1 MPYTLMVATETG
13 TATAMSTV
21 IEAMSDVFNL
31 VGTVV
36 TQITSQPILLF
47 CLAAGMVPIGISIFT
62 RLKNASRG

>member
-1 MPYTLMVATETG
+1 MPLMVAAETG

-21 IEAMSDVFNL
+21 IDAMSDVFNL

-62 RLKNASRG
+62 RLKNASRD

>member
-1 MPYTLMVATETG
+1 MPLMVAAETG
-13 TATAMSTV
+13 AATAMSTV
-21 IEAMSDVFNL
+21 IEAMSDVFSL

>member
-1 MPYTLMVATETG
+1 MPMMLAGEGVTP
-13 TATAMSTV
+13 TAISTV
-21 IEAMSDVFNL
+21 IDAMADVFNL

>member
-1 MPYTLMVATETG
+1 MPLMVAAETG

-21 IEAMSDVFNL
+21 IDAMADVFNL

-47 CLAAGMVPIGISIFT
+47 CLAAGMVPIGISIFS

>member
-1 MPYTLMVATETG
+1 MPLMVAAETG